1 MKSNLLHLMFLII
14 IFTGCEDIEIGN
26 NSNDD
31 RIDCDGFTYDFDFWK
46 KINEQDSIKFISND
60 NDEINF
66 IRFDSHITEPYTAS
80 ANPPILNGGY
90 GCHPTSARFNYT
102 CDELGIIDLMI
113 RFFEIDTNG
122 QTTDKRISF
131 TLASKESIGYL
142 SYTHVEIEP
151 GLIPSDSFES
161 TQTVYD
167 SLSIN
172 NSIYHDCIQIE
183 KDTTGDF
190 INNFLNFP
198 IWKLVVSRGKGIVYL
213 ADLNGKEYFLRKQ

>member
-80 ANPPILNGGY
+80 ACLLY
-90 GCHPTSARFNYT
+90 TSDAA
-102 CDELGIIDLMI
+102 DE
-113 RFFEIDTNG
+113 
-122 QTTDKRISF
+122 
-131 TLASKESIGYL
+131 
-142 SYTHVEIEP
+142 
-151 GLIPSDSFES
+151 
-161 TQTVYD
+161 
-167 SLSIN
+167 
-172 NSIYHDCIQIE
+172 
-183 KDTTGDF
+183 
-190 INNFLNFP
+190 
-198 IWKLVVSRGKGIVYL
+198 
-213 ADLNGKEYFLRKQ
+213 